1 MAEVFGG
8 AVFAG
13 AIYIMIKQIK
23 WHGYPIQTGFY
34 SSFLVKGGQ
43 KTGYFFVKYL
53 KAVLANIIFILLM
66 YTLVYAQQFTLNGTG
81 LITFF
86 WIFINPF

>member
-1 MAEVFGG
+1 
-8 AVFAG
+8 
-13 AIYIMIKQIK
+13 MIKQVK

-34 SSFLVKGGQ
+34 SAFLVKGGQ

-66 YTLVYAQQFTLNGTG
+66 YTLVYAQKFTLNGTG
-81 LITFF
+81 LMTFF